1 MSYLKKN
8 MLVILLIISTQGI
21 CEVSYEPA
29 TGNTEMDEALINL
42 NKKITNKNKNK
53 FIRMCANEFQVQIEK
68 VKELYTHYHFTSADV
83 LMALSIADT
92 TGEPLKN
99 ISREYFENKK
109 LGWKNIFKQ
118 FQVRQNSRAYK
129 QILKD
134 TKAEFIN

>member
-1 MSYLKKN
+1 MSNLKKYL
-8 MLVILLIISTQGI
+8 LVLLLVISTQSISEG
-21 CEVSYEPA
+21 SYQPE
-29 TGNTEMDEALINL
+29 TGNSEMDKALIDL
-42 NKKITNKNKNK
+42 NIKITNKNKYK
-53 FIRMCANEFQVQIEK
+53 FIRMSANEFQVQIEK

-118 FQVRQNSRAYK
+118 FQVRQDSNAYK
-129 QILKD
+129 QIVKD
-134 TKAEFIN
+134 TKAEFFN